1 MDVLGVS
8 LTPSELDASTGGI
21 PDDSG
26 DGVFKRFGNSQTSI
40 EQHASA
46 YFETAAAVSERADM
60 AALVSQYASC
70 TEPTAACAE
79 GMTAALGRRLFRRAL
94 SERELETFAT
104 IYSAAFEEGEDF
116 EAA

>member
-1 MDVLGVS
+1 GPTVSPTTETPVATDPGARSSIATRLSKPEYTNSIMDVLGVS

-79 GMTAALGRRLFRRAL
+79 GMT
-94 SERELETFAT
+94 
-104 IYSAAFEEGEDF
+104 
-116 EAA
+116 